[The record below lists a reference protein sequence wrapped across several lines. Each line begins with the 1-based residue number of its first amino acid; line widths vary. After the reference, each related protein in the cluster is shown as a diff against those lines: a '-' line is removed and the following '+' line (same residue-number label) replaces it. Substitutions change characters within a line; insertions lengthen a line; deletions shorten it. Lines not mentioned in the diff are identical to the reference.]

1 MNRRTSK
8 IALLVGGA
16 LVAALPLALQAQ
28 QAPTT
33 TSAMAVAPGKAVA
46 TETTKAS
53 AIVVGIEADPRIL
66 SLKLAKGRVV
76 ELVAGPEVKNFD
88 QIKIGDEVHVEYVR
102 ALSLELKK
110 EGTGI
115 RQDSAKAAVASAPA
129 GSKPAAAA
137 AAHVSVLADVVAVN
151 SKTHAVTLRGPK
163 GNMVDIYV
171 DDPEQLKNVKTGD
184 QVQADYVEA
193 MAVKVET
200 VPKHAGK

>member
-1 MNRRTSK
+1 MTHRTSK
-8 IALLVGGA
+8 IALLIG
-16 LVAALPLALQAQ
+16 AALAAAVPLALQAQ

-46 TETTKAS
+46 TEITKAS
-53 AIVVGIEADPRIL
+53 ALVVGIESDARVI

-76 ELVAGPEVKNFD
+76 EIVAGPEVKNFD
-88 QIKIGDEVHVEYVR
+88 QIKVGDEVHVEYVR

-110 EGTGI
+110 NGTGV
-115 RQDSAKAAVASAPA
+115 RADSAKAGASSAAP
-129 GSKPAAAA
+129 GSKPAAVVG
-137 AAHVSVLADVVAVN
+137 AHVSVLADVVSVN

-200 VPKHAGK
+200 VPKK